1 MLNCSWDF
9 CSGVKPLDDKVRPG
23 TGLYLSRG
31 IPPNFLMSKSRRP
44 IMKQLRYVRKGYV
57 NDDGGTKRKFS
68 HQSTNK
74 KLSGERRFCH
84 ELAKRAL
91 LRSLHP
97 LPSCVEVGTAPVW
110 QRVQDAYAMVQC
122 TLMAC
127 PNLCSRRKINRANV
141 QLASLRVH
149 STRYPKSRRDQ

>member
-1 MLNCSWDF
+1 
-9 CSGVKPLDDKVRPG
+9 
-23 TGLYLSRG
+23 
-31 IPPNFLMSKSRRP
+31 
-44 IMKQLRYVRKGYV
+44 MKQLRYVRKGYV

-110 QRVQDAYAMVQC
+110 QRVQVFSM
-122 TLMAC
+122 
-127 PNLCSRRKINRANV
+127 P
-141 QLASLRVH
+141 
-149 STRYPKSRRDQ
+149 RRDGTVHTDGLPQSMLA